1 MLSKSKYCAFSQCP
15 KRLWLQTYRP
25 ELSEDNT
32 ALDARMET
40 GNEVGDLAM
49 GLFGDFTEVTAH
61 KEDGRLD
68 LSKMIAHTKQLVA
81 ENHPVICEASFSYEG
96 NYCAVDI
103 LRRENGGYAIYE
115 VKSATHAS
123 EIYGV
128 DIAYQKYVLEHCGCD
143 CFADDTGLEVDALGG
158 APGVYT
164 ARYAG
169 DDKDFNKNMDKVL
182 RELEILESER
192 SMAAALGLKTKQPSR
207 RARFKSVITLI
218 INGEIKMFEGALEG
232 VIAREKSGNGGF
244 GYDPIFIADEY
255 PGQTLADITEEQKN
269 EISHRGKALR
279 AMAEWLKTQNL

>member
-1 MLSKSKYCAFSQCP
+1 MKLVFATGNSGKLREASEILGDGF
-15 KRLWLQTYRP
+15 
-25 ELSEDNT
+25 ELSSLAQVGITEDIP
-32 ALDARMET
+32 ET
-40 GNEVGDLAM
+40 GNTLRANSLQKAQCLYD
-49 GLFGDFTEVTAH
+49 
-61 KEDGRLD
+61 
-68 LSKMIAHTKQLVA
+68 
-81 ENHPVICEASFSYEG
+81 ICAC
-96 NYCAVDI
+96 N
-103 LRRENGGYAIYE
+103 
-115 VKSATHAS
+115 
-123 EIYGV
+123 
-128 DIAYQKYVLEHCGCD
+128 